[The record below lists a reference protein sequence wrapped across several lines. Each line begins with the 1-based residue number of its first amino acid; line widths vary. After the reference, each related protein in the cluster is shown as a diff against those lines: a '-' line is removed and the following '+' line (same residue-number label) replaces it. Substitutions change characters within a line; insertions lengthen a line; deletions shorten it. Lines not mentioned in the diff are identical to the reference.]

1 LLKIIEKLHHAK
13 PGWQVQAD
21 VVVIGSGIAGLSAA
35 ISARKKDLTV
45 LLLTKDLLSTGSTAW
60 AQGGIAAA
68 LGPKDSP
75 VQHLIDTLE
84 AGAGLCN
91 EAAVKILV
99 EEGPAAV
106 RNLISLGTEFDL
118 DSQGNVALTREGGH
132 RQDRI
137 AHAGGDATGAEISR
151 ALVSSVLADPKIKI
165 FEHALVLD
173 LLKDKNQNVCG
184 VTLHVMGEGF
194 IDGVGAALGRA
205 VVIATGGLSAVFEQT
220 TNPLVATGDGV
231 ALALRAGASVADLEF
246 VQFHPTVLWVG
257 NEARGAQPLISE
269 AVRGEGAFLIN
280 ERGEPFMQNVHPMKD
295 LAPRD
300 VVAHAVVEEIRKSTQ
315 GHIWLDGRNLGKETW
330 NKRFPNILASCRKF
344 SINPVTDLIPVVP
357 AAHYSMGG
365 VQTDMSGKT
374 SVAGLFVVGEAA
386 NTGVHGANRLASNSL
401 LEGLV
406 VANRLAQHFID
417 LPKQTEPLESN
428 KKASLINGELRRP
441 ISQITT
447 QGAGAIRDEI
457 GLKATLT
464 NLEEL
469 SNLTTTEG
477 STQAWEA
484 TNLFTVS
491 AFIAS
496 AALMRKE
503 SRGAHWRQDF
513 PKLDEK
519 NWLVRIKGEIEDGKI
534 KLSTEQL
541 NSTAVSNER

>member
-1 LLKIIEKLHHAK
+1 MIKVIEKLHHAE

-21 VVVIGSGIAGLSAA
+21 VVVIGSGVAGLSAA
-35 ISARKKDLTV
+35 INARKKNLSV

-75 VQHLIDTLE
+75 IQHLADTLE
-84 AGAGLCN
+84 AGAGLCDQN
-91 EAAVKILV
+91 AVKALV
-99 EEGPAAV
+99 EEGPLAIK
-106 RNLISLGTEFDL
+106 NLISLGTVFDL

-132 RQDRI
+132 RQNRI

-151 ALVSSVLADPKIKI
+151 ALVSSVLADPMIQI

-173 LLKDKNQNVCG
+173 LLKDKNEQVCG
-184 VTLHVMGEGF
+184 VTLHVMGEGL

-246 VQFHPTVLWVG
+246 IQFHPTVLWVG
-257 NEARGAQPLISE
+257 EEARGSQPLISE
-269 AVRGEGAFLIN
+269 AVRGEGAILLN
-280 ERGEPFMQNVHPMKD
+280 EKLQPFMQNMHPMKD

-300 VVAHAVVEEIRKSTQ
+300 VVAHAVVEEIRNSSS
-315 GHIWLDGRNLGKETW
+315 GYVWLDGRKLGEDIW
-330 NKRFPNILASCRKF
+330 RKRFPNILASCRKY
-344 SINPVTDLIPVVP
+344 SIDPMNELIPVVP

-374 SVAGLFVVGEAA
+374 RVPGLFVVGEAA

-406 VANRLAQHFID
+406 VANRLAEHLEN
-417 LPKQTEPLESN
+417 LPKQQEPVAA
-428 KKASLINGELRRP
+428 KANGELISGELRRS
-441 ISQITT
+441 INQITT
-447 QGAGAIRDEI
+447 TGAGAIRDEN
-457 GLKATLT
+457 GLKNTLKE
-464 NLEEL
+464 LEL
-469 SNLTTTEG
+469 LVSKKTKEG

-491 AFIAS
+491 TFIAS
-496 AALMRKE
+496 AALMRQE

-513 PKLDEK
+513 PKKDDK
-519 NWLVRIKGEIEDGKI
+519 NWQVRIKGEIEDGQI
-534 KLSTEQL
+534 KLTTQ
-541 NSTAVSNER
+541 TIAQ

>member
-1 LLKIIEKLHHAK
+1 MIKIIEKLHHEQ

-21 VVVIGSGIAGLSAA
+21 VVVIGSGVAGLSAA
-35 ISARKKDLTV
+35 ISARKKDLSV

-75 VQHLIDTLE
+75 IQHLADTLE
-84 AGAGLCN
+84 AGAGLCDQK
-91 EAAVKILV
+91 AVKALV
-99 EEGPAAV
+99 EEGPLAIK
-106 RNLISLGTEFDL
+106 NLILLGTVFDL

-132 RQDRI
+132 RQNRI

-151 ALVSSVLADPKIKI
+151 ALVASVLADPMIKI

-173 LLKDKNQNVCG
+173 LLKDKNQQVCG
-184 VTLHVMGEGF
+184 VTLHVMGEGL

-257 NEARGAQPLISE
+257 EGARGSQPLISE
-269 AVRGEGAFLIN
+269 AVRGEGAILLN
-280 ERGEPFMQNVHPMKD
+280 EKLEPFMQNIHPMKD

-300 VVAHAVVEEIRKSTQ
+300 VVAHSVTEEIRNSSL
-315 GHIWLDGRNLGKETW
+315 GYVWLDGRKLGEDIWK
-330 NKRFPNILASCRKF
+330 KRFPNVLASCRKY
-344 SINPVTDLIPVVP
+344 SIDPMNDLIPVVP

-365 VQTDMSGKT
+365 VQTDMSGRT
-374 SVAGLFVVGEAA
+374 RVPGLFVVGEAA

-406 VANRLAQHFID
+406 VADRLAKHFD
-417 LPKQTEPLESN
+417 NLPKQQEPVET
-428 KKASLINGELRRP
+428 KVYGELISGELRRT
-441 ISQITT
+441 INQITT
-447 QGAGAIRDEI
+447 SGTGAIRDES
-457 GLKATLT
+457 GLT
-464 NLEEL
+464 NTLEEL
-469 SNLTTTEG
+469 EKLANKKTREG

-491 AFIAS
+491 TFIAS
-496 AALMRKE
+496 AALLREE

-513 PKLDEK
+513 PKKDDK
-519 NWLVRIKGEIEDGKI
+519 NWQVRIKGEIEAGQI
-534 KLSTEQL
+534 KLTTQPIAE
-541 NSTAVSNER
+541 